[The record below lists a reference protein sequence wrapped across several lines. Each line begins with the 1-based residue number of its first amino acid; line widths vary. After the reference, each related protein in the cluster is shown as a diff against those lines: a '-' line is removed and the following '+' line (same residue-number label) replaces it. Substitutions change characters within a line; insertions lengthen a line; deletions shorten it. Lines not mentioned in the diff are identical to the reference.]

1 VLRGAV
7 GICGFLLLWECA
19 VQLGAVSAQQLCP
32 PSKVAAAFFTKLADP
47 RPDGATL
54 GAHFIASSS
63 VALGGFLLACLI
75 GLPLGLAMGYYQPV
89 YLLANPIFELLRPI
103 PPIAWIP
110 IVTLLLGIGAQAR
123 IFIIFLSAG
132 VPCVINAY
140 TGIRHVPERY
150 IHVGQS
156 LGMSR
161 WRIFTKIC
169 IPCALP
175 TLFVGVRLSLNTA
188 WTALVAAEMMASVRG
203 LGYMIQ
209 MGRLLIQPDIII
221 TGMLT
226 IGSTGALMSALLSLI
241 EKRLTKWGA
250 ER

>member
-1 VLRGAV
+1 M
-7 GICGFLLLWECA
+7 FLLLWECA
-19 VQLGAVSAQQLCP
+19 VRLGLVSAQQLCP
-32 PSKVAAAFFTKLADP
+32 PSQVIAALFTKLTDP

-54 GAHFIASSS
+54 GIHFVASFS
-63 VALGGFLLACLI
+63 VALRGFLLACLI
-75 GLPLGLAMGYYQPV
+75 GLPLGLVMGYYKPA
-89 YLLANPIFELLRPI
+89 YLIVNPIFELLRPI

-110 IVTLLLGIGAQAR
+110 LVTLLLDIGDQAR
-123 IFIIFLSAG
+123 IFIIFLSAI

-140 TGIRHVPERY
+140 TGIRHVPETY
-150 IHVGQS
+150 LHVGQS

-169 IPCALP
+169 IPYALP

-209 MGRLLIQPDIII
+209 MGRLLIKPDIII
-221 TGMLT
+221 AGMLT
-226 IGSTGALMSALLSLI
+226 IGATGALMSAILSRI
-241 EKRLTKWGA
+241 EKRLTKWRV
-250 ER
+250 ES